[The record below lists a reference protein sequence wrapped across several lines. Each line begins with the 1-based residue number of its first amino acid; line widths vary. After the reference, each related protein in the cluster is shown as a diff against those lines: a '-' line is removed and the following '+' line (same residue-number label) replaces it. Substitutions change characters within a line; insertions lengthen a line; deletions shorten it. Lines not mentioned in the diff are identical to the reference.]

1 MTSKE
6 ALEKLNFECIR
17 SNGIDDEYSKELK
30 IVEKDLEVLEII
42 KKNPELVWYCIC
54 YECAYEMITHRPS
67 YMIDY
72 SMVEI
77 EKRFNKV
84 KEWMKNE

>member
-30 IVEKDLEVLEII
+30 IVERDLEVLEIVK
-42 KKNPELVWYCIC
+42 KKNVATFLIPCCNNV
-54 YECAYEMITHRPS
+54 R
-67 YMIDY
+67 DY
-72 SMVEI
+72 SMKTSGFEALTDK
-77 EKRFNKV
+77 EFKLL
-84 KEWMKNE
+84 KEWLSNE